1 VDLTSNLL
9 PSTWY
14 WLSLLLLGGLL
25 VWCAATAPWH
35 RLRESSFSHAW
46 LGGIVTLFVLWN
58 MSAGIHPGLGFHLL
72 GASACTL
79 MFGPQLALVAMSLVA
94 VLVSVSGTLEAWSIP
109 VNVLI
114 MGAVPI
120 GVSLIALR
128 AIERWLPS
136 HFFVYI
142 FGNAFFGAAL
152 AMVSTGIMAS
162 LLLVGAD
169 AYPLEYL
176 RSDYLPWF
184 VLMSW
189 AEAFITGAAITLL
202 VVYRPDCVSTFDDR
216 RYLIGK

>member
-9 PSTWY
+9 PPTWY
-14 WLSLLLLGGLL
+14 WLSLLVLGGLL
-25 VWCAATAPWH
+25 AWCAATAPWH

-46 LGGIVTLFVLWN
+46 LGGIVTLFVLWS
-58 MSAGIHPGLGFHLL
+58 MSAGVDPGLGFHLL

-79 MFGPQLALVAMSLVA
+79 MFGPQLALIAMSLVA
-94 VLVSVSGTLEAWSIP
+94 VLAAVAGTLEAWSIP
-109 VNVLI
+109 INVLV

-120 GVSLIALR
+120 GISLIVLR

-152 AMVSTGIMAS
+152 AMVCTGVMAS

-169 AYPLEYL
+169 AYSLEYL
-176 RSDYLPWF
+176 RSEYLPWF

-189 AEAFITGAAITLL
+189 AEAFTTGAAVTLL
-202 VVYRPDCVSTFDDR
+202 VVYRPHWVSTFDDR